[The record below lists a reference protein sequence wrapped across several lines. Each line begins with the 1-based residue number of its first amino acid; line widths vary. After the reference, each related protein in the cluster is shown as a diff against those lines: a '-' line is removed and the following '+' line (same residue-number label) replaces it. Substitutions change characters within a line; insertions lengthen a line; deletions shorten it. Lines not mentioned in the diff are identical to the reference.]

1 MKNLRS
7 LFVWV
12 SLLFYGSLFAQ
23 TKKPTIMIMPSDNWC
38 VQRYFTTDLIGNNFN
53 KNLSLMVKK

>member
-53 KNLSLMVKK
+53 KNV